1 MKVFLSVKIVRLFV
15 LFDLLGCKVSMAQLR
30 DSNAQRQ
37 RRRLVDVSNQGNNG
51 RPTSAFPL
59 GKCQGDCDTDNECA
73 ANLKCYQRNS
83 GGAVPPGCSGT
94 PTGSNDYCYDPN
106 DSAPPAPS
114 PATLRIAGDN
124 GSPSSVFPLGRC
136 QGDCDTDSECAVGL
150 VCFQR
155 RAGQAVP
162 GCRGTPEGSKDYCIR
177 QTELPAQPAP
187 SPPVPVP
194 VRAPV
199 PVPVRAPVPSGN
211 LVVAGDNGSPSS
223 VFPLQRCQGDCD
235 DDNECAVGLV
245 CFQRSMG
252 QAVPGCRG
260 TPDGSTDYC
269 VRREDLPPTLT
280 DVGDNYDPRNVFPLG
295 RCEGDCDGDSGK
307 KLYSVFAIT
316 TLTEAYHSRP
326 CPCFHT

>member
-1 MKVFLSVKIVRLFV
+1 MKVFLSVKIVRLLV
-15 LFDLLGCKVSMAQLR
+15 LFDLLGCKGSMAQLR
-30 DSNAQRQ
+30 DSNAPRQ

-59 GKCQGDCDTDNECA
+59 GKCQGDCDTDNDCA
-73 ANLKCYQRNS
+73 GNLKCYQRSS
-83 GGAVPPGCSGT
+83 GGTVPPGCSGT

-106 DSAPPAPS
+106 DSAPPPS
-114 PATLRIAGDN
+114 TTTLRIVGDN
-124 GSPSSVFPLGRC
+124 KSPSSVFPLGQC
-136 QGDCDTDSECAVGL
+136 QGDCDTDS
-150 VCFQR
+150 
-155 RAGQAVP
+155 
-162 GCRGTPEGSKDYCIR
+162 
-177 QTELPAQPAP
+177 
-187 SPPVPVP
+187 
-194 VRAPV
+194 
-199 PVPVRAPVPSGN
+199 
-211 LVVAGDNGSPSS
+211 
-223 VFPLQRCQGDCD
+223 
-235 DDNECAVGLV
+235 ECAVGLV

-280 DVGDNYDPRNVFPLG
+280 DVGDNFDPRNVFPLG